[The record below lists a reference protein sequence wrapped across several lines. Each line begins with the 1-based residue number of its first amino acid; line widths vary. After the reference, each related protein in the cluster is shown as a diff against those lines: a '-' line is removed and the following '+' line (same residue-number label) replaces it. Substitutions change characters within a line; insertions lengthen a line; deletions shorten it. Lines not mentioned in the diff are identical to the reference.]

1 LDIIQYDTSLNY
13 NSDRQGLYAQRSL
26 IMADAFTMDPAHTAV
41 LSMDCQAGIVSIYTG
56 EAKDAFL
63 LRVAS
68 VLNHARATGM
78 TIVHVQVGFRPGL
91 PEISSRNALFG
102 SVKSSEQHQ
111 RLFREP
117 LGAIPD
123 IIAPQDDEIL
133 ITKRRISAF
142 AGTDLAMI
150 LRANEIDTLVLY
162 GIATSGVVLSTL
174 IEAADADYRLAVI
187 GDCCADLDSAL
198 HDCLIQRFF
207 PTRGSVFS
215 SESFIVASS
224 GTRKQRTD
232 KQS

>member
-1 LDIIQYDTSLNY
+1 
-13 NSDRQGLYAQRSL
+13 
-26 IMADAFTMDPAHTAV
+26 MADAFTIDPAHTAV
-41 LSMDCQAGIVSIYTG
+41 LGMDCQAGIVSIYTREG
-56 EAKDAFL
+56 KDAFL
-63 LRVAS
+63 VRVAS
-68 VLNHARATGM
+68 VLKHARATGM
-78 TIVHVQVGFRPGL
+78 TIIHIQVGFRPGF

-102 SVKSSEQHQ
+102 AIKSSEQHQ

-123 IIAPQDDEIL
+123 TIAPQDDEIVV
-133 ITKRRISAF
+133 TKHRVSAF

-150 LRANEIDTLVLY
+150 LRANEIDTLILY

-187 GDCCADLDSAL
+187 SDCCADLDAAL

-215 SESFIVASS
+215 SEDFIGGST
-224 GTRKQRTD
+224 GKD